1 VTAHPG
7 PEPVPLTAATISVTE
22 LNHATATVL
31 SRVEQ
36 GEHLTV
42 THRGQVI
49 AQLVPAAPHPLAPL
63 VGARLLQP
71 PTRLFGF
78 PATKRPPPPLP
89 PSWRM
94 R

>member
-1 VTAHPG
+1 MTAHPG

-36 GEHLTV
+36 GEQGEHLTV

-49 AQLVPAAPHPLAPL
+49 AS
-63 VGARLLQP
+63 
-71 PTRLFGF
+71 T
-78 PATKRPPPPLP
+78 PPPC
-89 PSWRM
+89 WRWCSGNGGDG
-94 R
+94 RWRAGSTRTGAGWC